1 MGLPAYISS
10 PQRERRAPQSGHP
23 LPAVAARAAQKNLYL
38 IRSQSYHH
46 YKGDTSPREALT
58 GLERGFF
65 LIVLF
70 PLLFPTI
77 LTIPESN

>member
-10 PQRERRAPQSGHP
+10 PQREGRAPQSRHP
-23 LPAVAARAAQKNLYL
+23 LPARAAQKNLYL

-58 GLERGFF
+58 VLERGEVFF
-65 LIVLF
+65 LRVFF
-70 PLLFPTI
+70 PLIFPVD
-77 LTIPESN
+77 